1 MDVRI
6 SKLLS
11 ALAPSA
17 TLAVAEKAA
26 ALKAR
31 GVSVIDF
38 SAGQPDFD
46 TPQHI
51 KDAATAALAAGD
63 TKYPSPVSGKTP
75 LREAVCQYYKNYAG
89 VEYKPDQV
97 CVTVGAKDALHLA
110 FASLLDPGDEVLIP
124 APYWVSYPEQVRLCG
139 GKPVIMREGIPR
151 GGKITAA
158 ELKAAINPRTKLFV
172 FSSPSNPS
180 GATYTRAELESL
192 AAVLR
197 DTNVLAFSDELY
209 HRLAFDDRPCA
220 SLAALDGMLDRTLTI
235 NGLSKTYAMTGWRLG
250 FACGPK
256 PLISAMARLQG
267 QTTTGAPSFI
277 QTAAVTALLGDQKCV
292 DEMRAAYRTRGGIMF
307 DALSKIP
314 GVSCERPE
322 GAYYC
327 FPDVSKLFQKLGA
340 KDADQFA
347 ERILEEAHVAVVSGG
362 AFGCE
367 THVRMS
373 FATGTANVEEGM
385 RRFAKALGA

>member
-1 MDVRI
+1 MQMRI

-11 ALAPSA
+11 NLAPSA

-26 ALKAR
+26 ALKAQ

-51 KDAATAALAAGD
+51 KDAACAALAAGD

-75 LREAVCQYYKNYAG
+75 LRNAVCEYYERYAG
-89 VEYKPDQV
+89 IRYKPEQV

-110 FASLLDPGDEVLIP
+110 FAALLDPGDEVLIP
-124 APYWVSYPEQVRLCG
+124 APYWVSYPEQVRLMG
-139 GKPVIMREGIPR
+139 AMPRIMREGIPR

-158 ELKAAINPRTKLFV
+158 ELRAAITPRTRVFV

-180 GATYTRAELESL
+180 GATYSRPELDEL
-192 AAVLR
+192 ATVLR
-197 DTNVLAFSDELY
+197 ETQVLTISDELY

-220 SLAALDGMLDRTLTI
+220 SLAACDGMFERTLTV

-256 PLISAMARLQG
+256 DLIGAMSRLQG

-292 DEMRAAYRTRGGIMF
+292 DDMRAAYRERGWVMYE
-307 DALSKIP
+307 ALRAIP
-314 GVSCERPE
+314 GVRCARPE

-327 FPDVSKLFQKLGA
+327 FPDVSGLFERLRVQN
-340 KDADQFA
+340 ADQFA
-347 ERILEEAHVAVVSGG
+347 ERVLDQAHVAVVSGG

-373 FATGTANVEEGM
+373 FATSLANVQEGM
-385 RRFAKALGA
+385 RRFAAALA